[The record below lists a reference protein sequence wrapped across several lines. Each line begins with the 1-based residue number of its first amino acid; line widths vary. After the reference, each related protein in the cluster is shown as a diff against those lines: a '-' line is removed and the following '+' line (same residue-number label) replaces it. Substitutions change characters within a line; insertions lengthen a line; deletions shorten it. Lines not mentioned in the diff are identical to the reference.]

1 MGKPYKYTKVK
12 MKADPKTQIT
22 GENFKEFLK
31 QSAPRGSNSCPQNL
45 LRGYDP
51 FPNDATQ

>member
-1 MGKPYKYTKVK
+1 

-31 QSAPRGSNSCPQNL
+31 QSAPRGNSCPQNL